1 MQDIIN
7 VPMYNIVNSTI
18 YQYLLTVICSINRDY
33 KKSFTFDSSTLFDST
48 TLFNMHSLANSFSYY

>member
-7 VPMYNIVNSTI
+7 VPIYNIVNSSI

-33 KKSFTFDSSTLFDST
+33 KKTFTIDST
-48 TLFNMHSLANSFSYY
+48 TLFNMHSLVNSFSYY